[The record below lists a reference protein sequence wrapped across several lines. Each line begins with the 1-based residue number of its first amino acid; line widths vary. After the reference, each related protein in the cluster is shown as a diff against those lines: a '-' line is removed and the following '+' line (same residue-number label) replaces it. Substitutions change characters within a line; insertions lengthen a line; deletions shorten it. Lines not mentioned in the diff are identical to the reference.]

1 MVAAPPALAA
11 PALDLPTTWYGPAV
25 ARFEAEFPGNPYDPD
40 ENDVRVVFVG
50 SSGERI
56 ERIAYPDG
64 TSAYEAV
71 LVAKAPGPYR
81 PLLYRNGVL
90 QPARARSDVVR
101 LDERLPRGFLRVDQ
115 RNPNR
120 FVWDDG
126 TPYYPLGMNLGWQ
139 MPELP
144 PMTTQ
149 IARMG
154 AAGIQ
159 WTRIWASSWDGKN
172 PFWPVND
179 PAAPRDRLWPPALT
193 KWDALF
199 QACEKAGIS
208 MQMVLFNHGSFST
221 FVNPNW
227 PDHPWNVARGGFL
240 ADAADVFSDPEAR
253 RRMKMWLRHAV
264 ARYSHSPALFAWEL
278 WNEVEWT
285 DASFAGRFSDIT
297 AWHEEMARYLR
308 SLDPYGHPVTTSALL
323 APASTWRSM
332 DFLQP
337 HLYTDAIALFA
348 RLGWLPTRAPA
359 FFGEV
364 GPSRPARVNLRAFV
378 RDALYAGM
386 LRNQA
391 GTPMFWYWDLVE
403 KHDLY
408 GEFRT
413 AAKVLDVSRLPSHAR
428 AEARPILV
436 IPPSPALAL
445 GECDWLTVRITAPSP
460 RTVRILGARLDQGD
474 YHRTTID
481 LDTGQSSED
490 RVRVGPAGLEVALP
504 AADVVMV
511 LDKHSGGC
519 RDDVRRHRETH
530 ALSSAMVKLG
540 LGGDT

>member
-1 MVAAPPALAA
+1 MVPAPPALAD
-11 PALDLPTTWYGPAV
+11 PVVDLPTTWYGPAV
-25 ARFEAEFPGNPYDPD
+25 ARFEAAFPGNPYDPE
-40 ENDVRVVFVG
+40 ENDVRVVFI
-50 SSGERI
+50 SANGERF

-64 TSAYEAV
+64 TSAYAAV
-71 LVAKAPGPYR
+71 LVAPRPGPYR

-90 QPARARSDVVR
+90 QPIEARSAYVR
-101 LDERLPRGFLRVDQ
+101 LDDRLPRGFLRIDA

-126 TPYYPLGMNLGWQ
+126 TPYYPLGFNLGWQ
-139 MPELP
+139 MPDMP
-144 PMTTQ
+144 PMAEQ
-149 IARMG
+149 LARMG

-172 PFWPVND
+172 PFWPVDD
-179 PAAPRDRLWPPALT
+179 PAAPRDRLWPPALA

-199 QACEKAGIS
+199 GACEKAGIS

-221 FVNPNW
+221 LVNPNW
-227 PDHPWNVARGGFL
+227 PDHPWNAARGGFL
-240 ADAADVFSDPEAR
+240 TDAADVFADAEAK

-264 ARYSHSPALFAWEL
+264 ARFSHSPSLFAWEL

-297 AWHEEMARYLR
+297 AWHDEMAHYIRA
-308 SLDPYGHPVTTSALL
+308 LDPYGHPVTTSALL
-323 APASTWRSM
+323 APPSTWRAM

-337 HLYTDAIALFA
+337 HLYTDAVTLFA

-359 FFGEV
+359 FFGEI
-364 GPSRPARVNLRAFV
+364 GPSHPAQVNLRAFV
-378 RDALYAGM
+378 RDAIYAGM

-413 AAKVLDVSRLPSHAR
+413 AAKVLDRSRLALHPR
-428 AEARPILV
+428 AESRPIVV

-445 GECDWLTVRITAPSP
+445 GERNWLTIRITAASP
-460 RTVRILGARLDQGD
+460 RSIRILGARLDEGA

-481 LDTGQSSED
+481 LETGQSFED
-490 RVRVGPAGLEVALP
+490 VVHAGQTGVEVALP
-504 AADVVMV
+504 GADVVMV
-511 LDKHSGGC
+511 FDKRASPS
-519 RDDVRRHRETH
+519 T
-530 ALSSAMVKLG
+530 L
-540 LGGDT
+540 